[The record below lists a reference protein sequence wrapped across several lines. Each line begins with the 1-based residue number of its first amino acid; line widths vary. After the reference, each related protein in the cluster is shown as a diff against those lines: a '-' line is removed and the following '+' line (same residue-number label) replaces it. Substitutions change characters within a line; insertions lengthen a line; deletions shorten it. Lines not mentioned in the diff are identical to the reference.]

1 MEIGRVEF
9 KSGFVS
15 IIGLPNAGKST
26 LLNSI
31 IKENIAIT
39 SRKAQTTRMNL
50 KGIYNDEESQIV
62 FTDTPGINDGKTL
75 LDGYMKKSVSKALI
89 DIDLILVIV
98 DINKF
103 ENENYTK
110 ICSLIVKNNIKKI
123 LVINKFDV
131 YDGDTKVA
139 VEAIKDKFI
148 NIDFSDVI
156 LVSALKNK
164 NIKELISL
172 IKKSLP
178 NGMPYY
184 DKDDLTD
191 SPIKKIVADMIRQ
204 QCLYKLDKE
213 VPHSLDVIVDSMK
226 TSKTKC
232 LNIMATIVCD
242 RESHKSIII
251 GKHGD
256 MIKNIGT
263 GARINIE
270 KFMNKKVNLKLT
282 VIVRENWR
290 DERTLLANYGYDND
304 LI

>member
-1 MEIGRVEF
+1 METSRIVF

-50 KGIYNDEESQIV
+50 KGIYNDDESQIV
-62 FTDTPGINDGKTL
+62 FVDTPGINNGKTL
-75 LDGYMKKSVSKALI
+75 LDDYMKKSVSKALV
-89 DIDLILVIV
+89 DIDLILIII
-98 DINKF
+98 DIN
-103 ENENYTK
+103 NY
-110 ICSLIVKNNIKKI
+110 IDEDYSRIINLINKSTVKKV
-123 LVINKFDV
+123 LVINKCDV
-131 YDGDTKVA
+131 YDGDAQLATEK
-139 VEAIKDKFI
+139 IKNMFSS
-148 NIDFSDVI
+148 IDI
-156 LVSALKNK
+156 LDIISISALKNK

-172 IKKSLP
+172 IKSNLP

-184 DKDDLTD
+184 STDDLTD
-191 SPIKKIVADMIRQ
+191 SPTKKIVADMVRQ

-213 VPHSLDVIVDSMK
+213 VPHGLDVIVDSMK

-232 LNIMATIVCD
+232 VNIIATIVCD
-242 RESHKSIII
+242 KETHKSIII
-251 GKHGD
+251 GKAGS

-263 GARINIE
+263 GARISIE
-270 KFMNKKVNLKLT
+270 KFLDKKVNLKLN
-282 VIVRENWR
+282 VIVKKNWR
-290 DERTLLANYGYDND
+290 DERTLLSNYGYDKD